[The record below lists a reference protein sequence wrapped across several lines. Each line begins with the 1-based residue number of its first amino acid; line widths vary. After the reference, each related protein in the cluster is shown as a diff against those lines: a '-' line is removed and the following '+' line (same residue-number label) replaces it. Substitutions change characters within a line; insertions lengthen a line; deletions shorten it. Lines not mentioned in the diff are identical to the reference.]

1 MNTDTTDVTSVK
13 KPQGRKIK
21 LDLRPKRAKH
31 KGQIIKINL
40 DLIEKIAMG
49 CVTWEEARSHVDLL
63 EKIFGINA
71 PRQVV
76 IVINRIKERFRAE
89 TNIYKAKKVVL
100 NNNHF
105 EAVNKVTG
113 NKEVNF

>member
-1 MNTDTTDVTSVK
+1 
-13 KPQGRKIK
+13 
-21 LDLRPKRAKH
+21 
-31 KGQIIKINL
+31 
-40 DLIEKIAMG
+40 MG